1 MAEIWAAAVAT
12 VAAGAMAANA
22 TKKAGSAVQRGAD
35 AATAESS
42 RQFDLARQDTAPGRS
57 AGNSALDTIARLYGW
72 ASPSQSFQREQD
84 LEPVYH
90 GGQALP
96 QGTTVVRTNGN
107 NYDVMYQGQRIG
119 GLSSGGP
126 DGRFTPAAGV
136 NVDQL
141 LSDQQNQARTQ
152 QQSGAASGTGR
163 PDMSAFFESP
173 DYQFNL
179 AEGQKAIDRS
189 LAARGRALSGAG
201 VKEGER
207 YASGMASSEYS
218 NFLNRLTTIAG
229 LGSAAVNTSVGAGLT
244 TAGQIGGAQQNAG
257 NARASAYIAGAQG
270 VNNAVQGGISN
281 YLTQQY
287 LKNPKYGYGSGGY
300 AGMGQ
305 GGGYGGGLPSNYPG
319 MG

>member
-12 VAAGAMAANA
+12 VAAGAIAANGA
-22 TKKAGSAVQRGAD
+22 KKAGQASQRGAD
-35 AATAESS
+35 AATNESS

-72 ASPSQSFQREQD
+72 AAPSSAFQRESALQPIQEGD
-84 LEPVYH
+84 
-90 GGQALP
+90 ANLP
-96 QGTTVVRTNGN
+96 QGTTVVNLGGGK
-107 NYDVMYQGQRIG
+107 YDVMYQGARIG
-119 GLSSGGP
+119 GLTPGGP
-126 DGRFTPAAGV
+126 AGRFHAAPGV

-141 LSDQQNQARTQ
+141 IADQRAQTQAQ
-152 QQSGAASGTGR
+152 QQQGGANGTGR

-189 LAARGRALSGAG
+189 LASRGRALSGAG

-207 YASGMASSEYS
+207 YASGLASGEYS

-229 LGSAAVNTSVGAGLT
+229 LGNAAVNTSANVGVA
-244 TAGQIGGAQQNAG
+244 TAGQIGNAQQNAG
-257 NARASAYIAGAQG
+257 NARASAYMAGAQG
-270 VNNAVQGGISN
+270 VNGAIQGGISN

-287 LKNPKYGYGSGGY
+287 LNNPKYGYGGG
-300 AGMGQ
+300 GG